1 MGTSNI
7 SVNHDCIV
15 AFSGG
20 VESTALLCHVVKQG
34 MNPLV
39 IHVEV
44 GMGWRQQSECADLIA
59 SNLDVDLRYIEYVN
73 EHPLT
78 DKQKLLDHYFDL
90 GIHPPFFFTWCNIM
104 QMVNVNNPHI
114 HKIYFGFNASN
125 DKQMPY
131 AEEHQRSIE
140 RVLNLINIPTKMSAP
155 LGHMT
160 KKEQWDSIPKHL
172 QKYVHSCVHSSKRA
186 CGKCSKCTEFLHIS
200 ENK

>member
-20 VESTALLCHVVKQG
+20 VESTALLCHVVEQG
-34 MNPLV
+34 MKPLA
-39 IHVEV
+39 IHVDV
-44 GMGWRQQSECADLIA
+44 VSHWQQQVEAVDIIS
-59 SNLDVDLRYIEYVN
+59 SKLDVDTRYIEFHN

-78 DKQKLLDHYFDL
+78 DKQKLLDHYYDL
-90 GIHPPFFFTWCNIM
+90 GMNPPFFFTWCNIM
-104 QMVNVNNPHI
+104 QIVNINNPHI
-114 HKIYFGFNASN
+114 HKIYYGFNN
-125 DKQMPY
+125 GIDK
-131 AEEHQRSIE
+131 HTDWVDDHFRSIE
-140 RVLNLINIPTKMSAP
+140 RVLGALNIPTKISSP

-172 QKYVHSCVHSSKRA
+172 QKHVHSCVHSSKRA
-186 CGKCSKCTEFLHIS
+186 CGKCSKCTEFLHMS